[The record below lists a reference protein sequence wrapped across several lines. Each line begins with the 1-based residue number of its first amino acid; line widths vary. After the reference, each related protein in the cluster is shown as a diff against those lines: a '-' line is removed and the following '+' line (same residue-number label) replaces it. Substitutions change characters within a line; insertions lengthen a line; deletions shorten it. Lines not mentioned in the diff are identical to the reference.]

1 MSKMVVPDK
10 LFFKIGEV
18 CDIVGVEPY
27 VLRFWETEFKF
38 LSPEKAKSGHRL
50 YRRKDVEVV
59 LNIKE
64 LLYER
69 GFTIAGARKQ
79 LALKGRLADQ
89 TQRERTVAKIQ
100 SGLREILALLERKT

>member
-1 MSKMVVPDK
+1 MSKTVVPDK

-18 CDIVGVEPY
+18 CEIVGVEPY

-38 LSPEKAKSGHRL
+38 LAPEKAKSGHRV

-59 LNIKE
+59 LKIKE

-79 LALKGRLADQ
+79 LAVRNRLENGND
-89 TQRERTVAKIQ
+89 RERIVDQIRG
-100 SGLREILALLERKT
+100 GLTEILALLDRKR